1 MATTISSSNTTG
13 TISSL
18 GTGSGLDLSG
28 IISKLMA
35 VEQQPLVALNT
46 KEASY
51 QAKLSAYGTLTSS
64 VSSLKSS
71 VDALKSST
79 LYSKLSATASDTTII
94 SNASANSISTEGTHS
109 INVVSLASAQT
120 LTSQTFASQSTATST
135 VDGQLKIEIGSY
147 NSSTSTFTADTNL
160 SPVTVSI
167 SATNSSLGSIRDAIN
182 AANAGV
188 TAKVVAVD
196 SAGTQFKL
204 SITSN
209 TTGAAGSLRI
219 TAMDASGTPLTNNTD
234 IAKFSY
240 DPSKA
245 AGSGNEYT
253 VAAAAQDAHLQVDGV
268 DIYRNSNVIGD
279 AISGVNLTVSKIG
292 SSSLTVAADNTSIQ
306 TALQSFVTAY
316 NSTVSLGR
324 QMSLYDSTNKTSGIL
339 TGDSAARNLLSQ
351 LSGMIGL
358 TGPSSSSSL
367 KRLSDI
373 GIAIQKDG
381 SLSLDTFKLQ
391 SALSSSRSDVTSL
404 LSSTDTSS
412 SSKGLAVQ
420 LSSRLDTILSS
431 NGLLSSSSSGL
442 QSQISLLEKRRTE
455 IQTRLTQVQ
464 ANYQKQFT
472 ALDTMVASMQQTS
485 SYLTNQLAAISKSTT
500 A

>member
-1 MATTISSSNTTG
+1 MATTISSSASTG

-18 GTGSGLDLSG
+18 GTGSGLDLSS
-28 IISKLMA
+28 IISKLMT

-79 LYSKLSATASDTTII
+79 LYSRFSATASDTTVL
-94 SNASANSISTEGTHS
+94 SSVSANSIATASTNS
-109 INVVSLASAQT
+109 INVLALASAQT
-120 LTSQTFASQSTATST
+120 LTSQTFSSQTTATST
-135 VDGQLKIEIGSY
+135 IDGKLKIEIGTYSG
-147 NSSTSTFTADTNL
+147 STFTAAASP
-160 SPVTVSI
+160 SPVTISI
-167 SATNSSLGSIRDAIN
+167 SAANSSLGGIRDAIN

-196 SAGTQFKL
+196 AAGTQFKL

-209 TTGAAGSLRI
+209 TIGAAGSLRI
-219 TAMDASGTPLTNNTD
+219 TAMNASGTVLTNNTD

-245 AGSGNEYT
+245 PGTGNEYV
-253 VAAAAQDAHLQVDGV
+253 VAAAAQDAHLQVNGV

-279 AISGVNLTVSKIG
+279 VIPGVSLTASKIG
-292 SSSLTVAADNTSIQ
+292 SSSLTIAADTSSIQ
-306 TALQSFVTAY
+306 TALQAFVTAY

-339 TGDSAARNLLSQ
+339 TGDRAARNLLSQ
-351 LSGMIGL
+351 LSNMIGL

-367 KRLSDI
+367 KRLSDM
-373 GIAIQKDG
+373 GISIQKNG
-381 SLSLDTFKLQ
+381 SLSLDSLKLQ
-391 SALSSSRSDVTSL
+391 SALSNSKADVTSL
-404 LSSTDTSS
+404 LSSTDTSLS
-412 SSKGLAVQ
+412 SQGLAVQ
-420 LSSRLDTILSS
+420 ISSRLDTILSS
-431 NGLLSSSSSGL
+431 KGLLSNSASGL
-442 QSQISLLEKRRTE
+442 QSRISLIGKRRTE
-455 IQTRLTQVQ
+455 MQARLVQVQ

-472 ALDTMVASMQQTS
+472 ALDTMVASMQRTS
-485 SYLTNQLAAISKSTT
+485 SYLTTQLASITKS
-500 A
+500 ASA